1 MKLYKYQIKALSKIN
16 IGGKGGK
23 DAEIAKAMRHKRKSA
38 KYYDAL
44 DKSGSPVEYK
54 KQKSIQFFDPIKLAV
69 MSEEEKKI
77 PILFFMHDGKN
88 ITAVYCATYDDVIK
102 KMGYTQTEL
111 VQLTELMKLPSF
123 SARMHQL
130 KAQLDKSEIESFTL
144 IHSYIHYQITLPF
157 KGEKTCG
164 NF

>member
-44 DKSGSPVEYK
+44 DKKGNPIEYK

-69 MSEEEKKI
+69 MTEAEKKI

-88 ITAVYCATYDDVIK
+88 ITAVYYATYDDVIK
-102 KMGYTQTEL
+102 KMGYTKEEL
-111 VQLTELMKLPSF
+111 NKLTKLMESSSF
-123 SARMHQL
+123 SRRMHQL
-130 KAQLDKSEIESFTL
+130 KAEINQHEIESFTL
-144 IHSYIHYQITLPF
+144 VHSYIPQQVPLCF
-157 KGEKTCG
+157 KGGKI
-164 NF
+164 